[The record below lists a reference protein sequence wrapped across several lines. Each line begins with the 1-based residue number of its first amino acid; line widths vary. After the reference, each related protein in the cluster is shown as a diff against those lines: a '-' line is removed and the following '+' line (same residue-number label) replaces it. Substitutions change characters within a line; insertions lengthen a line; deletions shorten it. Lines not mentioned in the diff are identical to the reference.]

1 MSKPTIHVAIAIL
14 LHQGKVLVGWREAN
28 QHQGNKHE
36 FPGGKVEEGETP
48 LAACRR
54 EIYEEVG
61 VGLQDW
67 HTFDVIRHEYD
78 DVIVNLHLFH
88 AIVPT
93 ALLNEIQQPWA
104 WYSRDELLSLN
115 FPKANQA
122 MIQRL
127 YWAHQ
132 IKISDQL
139 DGLTQLHQD
148 QLMYW
153 RVEGTQAQI
162 VELAALSVEQL
173 SQLIINIDIYTKLN
187 TIQQQMVSAI
197 HLKQSQLMSL
207 KHGDL
212 SIGKRYIAAC
222 HDLAAMQQAQRIG
235 CDAIVLSPVLATATH
250 PETPALGWEQFK
262 TLASQVEIPVFALGG
277 MQASDLGLA
286 QEQGAYGIAG
296 IRFL

>member
-93 ALLNEIQQPWA
+93 ALLNEIQH
-104 WYSRDELLSLN
+104 SDESDEHSLDEQFKLLIAS
-115 FPKANQA
+115 
-122 MIQRL
+122 
-127 YWAHQ
+127 
-132 IKISDQL
+132 
-139 DGLTQLHQD
+139 
-148 QLMYW
+148 
-153 RVEGTQAQI
+153 
-162 VELAALSVEQL
+162 
-173 SQLIINIDIYTKLN
+173 LN
-187 TIQQQMVSAI
+187 TINE
-197 HLKQSQLMSL
+197 K
-207 KHGDL
+207 
-212 SIGKRYIAAC
+212 
-222 HDLAAMQQAQRIG
+222 
-235 CDAIVLSPVLATATH
+235 
-250 PETPALGWEQFK
+250 E
-262 TLASQVEIPVFALGG
+262 
-277 MQASDLGLA
+277 
-286 QEQGAYGIAG
+286 
-296 IRFL
+296 FLV